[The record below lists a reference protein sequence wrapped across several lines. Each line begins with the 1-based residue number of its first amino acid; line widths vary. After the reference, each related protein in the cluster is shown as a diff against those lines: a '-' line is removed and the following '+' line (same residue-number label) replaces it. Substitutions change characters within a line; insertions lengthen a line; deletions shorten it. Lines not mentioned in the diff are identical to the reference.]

1 MFEPMAAAS
10 RAIQSARAGTPLYFE
25 DGPVGDLERDALAE
39 GLPLWLEAKAGHLYL
54 AANASWPGLYKLGC
68 TRKSVAER
76 MRGLSGAGVATPWV
90 AAHSWAVH
98 DAHGLEA
105 LAHRACEHWR
115 VEKEKELFHAGADI
129 LIETVDEV
137 VRADRERLKAALTW
151 YLPTGFDMRDASV
164 HGKSPANAGL

>member
-1 MFEPMAAAS
+1 MFEPMAAAA
-10 RAIQSARAGTPLYFE
+10 RAIQLARSGTPLYFE

-39 GLPLWLEAKAGHLYL
+39 GLPLWLEAKSGHLYL

-68 TRKSVAER
+68 TRKTVEAR

-105 LAHRACEHWR
+105 LAHRACEQWR
-115 VEKEKELFHAGADI
+115 SLGSKELFHASFDVLVDI
-129 LIETVDEV
+129 VNETVQNDSEK
-137 VRADRERLKAALTW
+137 LAAGLAIF
-151 YLPTGFDMRDASV
+151 LPTAFTALKPGS
-164 HGKSPANAGL
+164 LQ